1 MKPKIAYLVDESEE
15 WEGPIWKF
23 YAEDQL
29 PNYIDASRWSDN
41 STLKRIVYW
50 EIEETE

>member
-15 WEGPIWKF
+15 WEDPIWKF
-23 YAEDQL
+23 YAEIQL
-29 PNYIDASRWSDN
+29 PNYIDPSRWGDR

-50 EIEETE
+50 EIAESE

>member
-23 YAEDQL
+23 YAEDDL
-29 PNYIDASRWSDN
+29 PEYIHLGRWGDR

-50 EIEETE
+50 EIAESD